1 MQKASQTR
9 RRLLNGAARFS
20 SDKRGAVAVVFALA
34 MPVMI
39 AGAAYGVETTYWHYE
54 KLRLQQMTDV
64 ASFAAAVARR
74 AGADNAAITSAGVGA
89 AGDNGRLSDDEV
101 VVNPTP
107 SEGAYVGGNA
117 VEVKSKR
124 KLRRFF
130 TALFASDKV
139 VLRARSVSAFTNAG
153 NACVLALDPLAARGA
168 EFAGSS
174 KVELIGCNVMANSQ
188 KPAAVYVDGN
198 ASLRTP
204 CIMSAGGVS
213 LNSGATL
220 TSCAA
225 AMTYL
230 PPVADPFSGVTE
242 PTPPTGNCLN
252 GNGAKLSPG
261 RYCGLDL
268 KGNVSLDPGVYYI
281 DGGAL
286 KINASAK
293 VTGSGVTIYLY
304 NSAAISM
311 NGNATIQLSAPTS
324 GTYKGMLF
332 FGSRSTYNTADV
344 VLNGTADSLMTGALY
359 FPKQQV
365 RYQGNF
371 SGVNGCTQVV
381 ANTVEWTGNT
391 TLRVDCN
398 TAGLPPITVGGVV
411 KLAE

>member
-9 RRLLNGAARFS
+9 RRLLNEAVRFS
-20 SDKRGAVAVVFALA
+20 SDKRGAVAVVFALS

-64 ASFAAAVARR
+64 ASFAGAVARR
-74 AGADNAAITSAGVGA
+74 AGADNAAITAAGVGA
-89 AGDNGRLSDDEV
+89 ASDNGKLADDQV
-101 VVNPTP
+101 TVNPTP
-107 SEGAYVGGNA
+107 TEGAYAGGNA

-124 KLRRFF
+124 QLRRYF
-130 TALFASDKV
+130 TALFSNDKV
-139 VLRARSVSAFTNAG
+139 VIKARSVSAFTNAG
-153 NACVLALDPLAARGA
+153 NACVLALDPLADRGA
-168 EFAGSS
+168 EFSGSS
-174 KVELIGCNVMANSQ
+174 VVELIGCNVMANSQ
-188 KPAAVYVDGN
+188 KPAAVYVGGS
-198 ASLRTP
+198 ARLRTP

-213 LNSGATL
+213 LNSSATL

-230 PPVADPFSGVTE
+230 PPVADPFSAVAE

-268 KGNVSLDPGVYYI
+268 KGNVSLDPGVYFI
-281 DGGAL
+281 DGGTL
-286 KINASAK
+286 KVNANAK
-293 VTGSGVTIYLY
+293 VTGTGVTIYLY
-304 NSAAISM
+304 HQAGITL
-311 NGNATIQLSAPTS
+311 NGNATIQLSAPSS

-332 FGSRSTYNTADV
+332 FGSRTTYNTADV
-344 VLNGTADSLMTGALY
+344 VMNGTADSLMTGALY
-359 FPKQQV
+359 FPKQMV

-371 SGVNGCTQVV
+371 SGNNGCTQVV
-381 ANTVEWTGNT
+381 ANTVVWTGNV

-398 TAGLPPITVGGVV
+398 AAGLPPITVGGVV